1 MRARPGDTFA
11 GRCGEEAEMTRT
23 WRALAWGGASA
34 AILLGGLAA
43 LGHGL
48 VTLRVS
54 SGEGGAPGNVQSA
67 ALQAVVETVAREALL
82 PHAAL
87 TLASWLAL
95 AWFAPR
101 VDASRRAL
109 ALSLPAC
116 ALLVFPIVGAGTF
129 HAWSPRGA
137 GDVLGTAALLSGA
150 VALALWLGRLV
161 PGLGPGS
168 FGASRR

>member
-1 MRARPGDTFA
+1 
-11 GRCGEEAEMTRT
+11 MTRT
-23 WRALAWGGASA
+23 WRALAWGCASA
-34 AILLGGLAA
+34 AILVGGLAA

-48 VTLRVS
+48 VTLRLAAG
-54 SGEGGAPGNVQSA
+54 GEGTPASVRGAAV
-67 ALQAVVETVAREALL
+67 QAVVETLAREALL
-82 PHAAL
+82 PHVAL
-87 TLASWLAL
+87 TLASWLVL

-101 VDASRRAL
+101 VDASRRML

-129 HAWSPRGA
+129 AAWTPRGA

-168 FGASRR
+168 FGAVRR

>member
-1 MRARPGDTFA
+1 LGGRAGA
-11 GRCGEEAEMTRT
+11 GEEAEMTRT
-23 WRALAWGGASA
+23 WRALAWGCASA
-34 AILLGGLAA
+34 VILLAGLAA

-48 VTLRVS
+48 VTLRLAAG
-54 SGEGGAPGNVQSA
+54 GESAPGNIRSA
-67 ALQAVVETVAREALL
+67 AVQAVVETLAREALL

-87 TLASWLAL
+87 TLAGWLVL
-95 AWFAPR
+95 VWFAPR

-116 ALLVFPIVGAGTF
+116 ALLAFPIVGAGTF

-150 VALALWLGRLV
+150 VALALWLARLV

-168 FGASRR
+168 FGAARR

>member
-1 MRARPGDTFA
+1 
-11 GRCGEEAEMTRT
+11 MTRT

-34 AILLGGLAA
+34 LILLGGLAGLA
-43 LGHGL
+43 HGL
-48 VTLRVS
+48 VGLRLAAG
-54 SGEGGAPGNVQSA
+54 GESAPANVRGAAV
-67 ALQAVVETVAREALL
+67 QAVVETLAREALL

-87 TLASWLAL
+87 TLASWLVL

-101 VDASRRAL
+101 IDASRRAL
-109 ALSLPAC
+109 ALSLSAC

-129 HAWSPRGA
+129 EAWTPRGA

-168 FGASRR
+168 FGAAPR